1 MNVYRF
7 TGGHRVGDPLLSETI
22 LPQGPYQSANKFR
35 KFFLIL
41 GSELRYHY
49 TLPLQRCCERIRGL
63 GSLQPDR
70 ALLLPVRACGLQCDL
85 VLRDD
90 TLEPG
95 NGSLKA
101 SNVFEQALAGQHKE
115 IIAELRVLEVDLK

>member
-1 MNVYRF
+1 MSAVAVPQRVARNP
-7 TGGHRVGDPLLSETI
+7 RVGVWSFVRHHVLTLYSLVFFAYLLLPEI
-22 LPQGPYQSANKFR
+22 LFY
-35 KFFLIL
+35 
-41 GSELRYHY
+41 
-49 TLPLQRCCERIRGL
+49 GL
-63 GSLQPDR
+63 GAMIGAILNTRGIFGPPAWAPWR
-70 ALLLPVRACGLQCDL
+70 PVRACGLQCDL